1 MTKTRAR
8 LAELIR
14 WQVPEAVLLDS
25 IESRR
30 EGYVLELV
38 TLQIGEKPVRGIITK
53 PLEQNGQ
60 GPAILY
66 AHSHGGNYDIG
77 AEELIRG
84 REYLLDGPG
93 PALARAGYVTLCI
106 DMPCFGKRNTV
117 SEGSASKAL
126 LWYGKSLLGQM
137 LNDEAAALSY
147 LISREDVDPNRIGAL
162 GMSMGSTLSYF
173 HAALDERIAVVAHLC
188 CFANQ
193 KEMIASG
200 AHDGHGIYMVV
211 PGLLEEFDAGQVA
224 ALIAP
229 RPQMVCIGEEDSL
242 TPRDAFKA
250 AWVELEA
257 AYLGKPEA
265 LDLLIEPGVGHM
277 ETPQMRESVMW
288 FFERY
293 LKAVESR

>member
-14 WQVPEAVLLDS
+14 WQVPEVVLLERA
-25 IESRR
+25 ESMRD
-30 EGYVLELV
+30 GYVLEIL
-38 TLQIGEKPVRGIITK
+38 TLQIGSEQVRGIVTRPVDRIG
-53 PLEQNGQ
+53 P

-84 REYLLDGPG
+84 REYLLNGPG
-93 PALARAGYVTLCI
+93 PALAMAGYVTLCI
-106 DMPCFGKRNTV
+106 DMPCFGKRNDV

-137 LNDEAAALSY
+137 LNEQASALSY
-147 LISREDVDPNRIGAL
+147 LASREDVDASRIGAL

-229 RPQMVCIGEEDSL
+229 RPQMVCIGEDDGL

-265 LDLLIEPGVGHM
+265 LDLLIEPGVGHE
-277 ETPQMRESVMW
+277 ETPQMRDSVMW

-293 LKAVESR
+293 LKAVESQ